1 VAARFH
7 QRVVHDPGGW
17 DTHANNFKI
26 LRAKLPL
33 YDQAV
38 SALLTDLCDRGLDQ
52 DVAVVIWGEFGREP
66 RVSVD
71 KGACETHKLCDPGRG
86 HWPEAG
92 FALMAGG
99 GLKMGQVIGETDRR
113 AERAKGRPF
122 TASSVLATLYH
133 VLGMDPATTFPDHSG
148 RPMYLLDHPES
159 IQELL

>member
-1 VAARFH
+1 MKVADGQQALQAGFQHR
-7 QRVVHDPGGW
+7 
-17 DTHANNFKI
+17 
-26 LRAKLPL
+26 
-33 YDQAV
+33 AV
-38 SALLTDLCDRGLDQ
+38 SALLSDLCVRGLDQ

-92 FALMAGG
+92 FAMMAGG
-99 GLKMGQVIGETDRR
+99 GLKVGQVVGETDRR

-122 TASSVLATLYH
+122 TASSVLATLYN
-133 VLGMDPATTFPDHSG
+133 VLGIDPATTFPDHSG
-148 RPMYLLDHPES
+148 RPMYLLDHPHP